1 MNTKRL
7 VLAIVLLASVA
18 ACRNRETALT
28 GAYGNAVVTGQ
39 VMMTDGATSP
49 AGVEV
54 SVVGT
59 GMVATL
65 GEDGR
70 FTFVDVPRNAELHLQ
85 RASDGIGARIKADAG
100 KPMLIQLGQ
109 GGASSGRRRGIT
121 PGKSEYEGLIRS
133 IGSESFVLY
142 TSHKSEVTIEVDELT
157 IIRKGGDRTLTLE
170 DLKVDDRVHVKAIQ
184 RDGDTVALEVR
195 LQNDGEEEGEDEDD
209 DANKTMTANGPVR
222 SNDGSSLVV
231 FSQPKGEVTVQVDG
245 STIIK
250 RQGQHISI
258 TDIKVGD
265 EVNAMGTRVD
275 DTTLLA
281 RQIEVRGNN
290 KEKDKGKK
298 K

>member
-7 VLAIVLLASVA
+7 VLAVVLLASVA

-59 GMVATL
+59 GMVITL

-70 FTFVDVPRNAELHLQ
+70 FTFVDVPRNAELQLQ
-85 RASDGIGARIKADAG
+85 RASDGIGARIQADAG

-109 GGASSGRRRGIT
+109 SGASSGRRRGIT

-142 TSHKSEVTIEVDELT
+142 TSHKSEVTIEVDDLT
-157 IIRKGGDRTLTLE
+157 IIRKGGNRTLTLE

-184 RDGDTVALEVR
+184 RDGDIVALEVV
-195 LQNDGEEEGEDEDD
+195 LQNDGEEDEEDD

-245 STIIK
+245 NTIIK
-250 RQGQHISI
+250 RQGQRISI
-258 TDIKVGD
+258 SDIKVGD